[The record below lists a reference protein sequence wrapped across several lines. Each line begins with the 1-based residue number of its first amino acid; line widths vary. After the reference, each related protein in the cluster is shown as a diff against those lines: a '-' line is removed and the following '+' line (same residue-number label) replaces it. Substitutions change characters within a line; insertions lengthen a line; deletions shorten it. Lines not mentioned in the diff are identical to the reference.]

1 MQPSLDPA
9 IADMLTW
16 MPPNASLPMGPMK
29 WVEDGKGGRAAVA
42 AGSSD
47 ARGREEEGG
56 EVAGLK
62 VVSEGGS
69 VKSRSSSSIK

>member
-47 ARGREEEGG
+47 ARGREEK
-56 EVAGLK
+56 VAGLK

>member
-16 MPPNASLPMGPMK
+16 MPLNASLPIGPMK
-29 WVEDGKGGRAAVA
+29 WVEDGKWRRAAAA
-42 AGSSD
+42 AGNGEG
-47 ARGREEEGG
+47 RGRLEK
-56 EVAGLK
+56 VADLK

-69 VKSRSSSSIK
+69 VRSASSSSVKL